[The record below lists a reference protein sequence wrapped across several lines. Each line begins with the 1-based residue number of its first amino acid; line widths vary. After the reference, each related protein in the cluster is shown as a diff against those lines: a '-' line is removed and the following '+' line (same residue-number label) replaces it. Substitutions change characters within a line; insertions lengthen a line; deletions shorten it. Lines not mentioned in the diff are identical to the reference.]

1 MSVTVLLL
9 GASGSMGFVAFKEL
23 WNRRNSGDSRK
34 YDIVL
39 LLRPSKKNK
48 KIFAP
53 YEKQCGIE
61 SIPKDGIVEGVGLK
75 IVWGDATEYSDILE
89 SVRGVDWILSPMA
102 FIAPAADHNP
112 EMSKAVN
119 TTAVEFVIRAI
130 YEVGGQ
136 DHIKFVY
143 VGSVAE
149 TGDRLQSIHM
159 GRIGDPLKPSVFDFY
174 ATCKIGGERAVIESG
189 LKYWVS
195 LRQTYIAI
203 PDAMGLMDPI
213 MFHQPIDTCIE
224 LNTNSDAGRA
234 LVNCLDVPE
243 DSDFWRR
250 VYNMAGGPSCRV
262 IFIDYIEHM
271 MKMLG
276 MGDYRKIMDR
286 NWFALR
292 NFHCQYF
299 EDSWILNEY
308 INNWGESLEDHYQQ
322 VMNNRPFTLKVAA
335 VLNKIPGIRSMI
347 QQTTYN
353 RMKEMVS
360 VKDGTLY
367 WYENRNDRRITSF
380 YGSYEKY
387 ESINGWDDPDMPNLE
402 PVWKRLEHGYD
413 ESKNT
418 LDISD
423 LQGAAMFRGGELL
436 SEQWDEDMYSK
447 LRWKCAFN
455 HEFDGTPFLV
465 LKTGHWC
472 PECLAPPWNDDE
484 IAKKNPFFAQVWYP
498 NHKEDE
504 SNYYPSDCYTDI
516 L

>member
-1 MSVTVLLL
+1 MKEKVLLL
-9 GASGSMGFVAFKEL
+9 GASGSMGFEAFKQL
-23 WNRRNSGDSRK
+23 WSRTNGQGERK

-48 KIFAP
+48 KQFAR
-53 YEKQCGIE
+53 YERECGIQK
-61 SIPKDGIVEGVGLK
+61 IPGKRIAEGNGFK
-75 IVWGDATEYSDILE
+75 IVWGDATVYNDILE
-89 SVRGVDWILSPMA
+89 SVQGVDWILSPMA

-112 EMSKAVN
+112 EMSEAVN
-119 TTAVEFVIRAI
+119 TTAIEYVIRAI
-130 YEVGGQ
+130 HEVGGK

-143 VGSVAE
+143 IGSVAQ

-159 GRIGDPLKPSVFDFY
+159 GRVGDPLKPSVFDFY

-224 LNTNSDAGRA
+224 LNTNSDAGRG
-234 LVNCLDVPE
+234 LINCLDVPE

-250 VYNMAGGPSCRV
+250 IYNMGGGPSCRV
-262 IFIDYIEHM
+262 VFIQYIEHM

-276 MGDYRKIMDR
+276 MGDYRKIMER

-292 NFHCQYF
+292 NFHCHYF

-308 INNWGESLEDHYQQ
+308 IHNWGESLEDHYRQ
-322 VMNNRPFTLKVAA
+322 VMDNRPISLRIAS
-335 VLNKIPGIRSMI
+335 VLNKIPGIRSLI
-347 QQTTYN
+347 QRTTYK

-360 VKDGTLY
+360 GKDGTLY
-367 WYENRNDRRITSF
+367 WYENGNNQRITAF

-387 ESINGWDDPDMPNLE
+387 ESIGDWGDEDMPDLN
-402 PVWKRLEHGYD
+402 PQWKRLDHGYN
-413 ESKNT
+413 ESKEQ

-423 LQGAAMFRGGELL
+423 LQRAAKFRGGELI
-436 SEQWDEDMYSK
+436 SQEWDDEMFSK
-447 LRWKCAFN
+447 LEWKCAFG
-455 HEFDGTPFLV
+455 HEFVGTPFLV
-465 LKTGHWC
+465 MKTGHWC
-472 PECLAPPWNDDE
+472 PECLAPPWKDDE
-484 IAKKNPFFAQVWYP
+484 IAKKNHFFAQVWYP
-498 NHKEDE
+498 NHTKDE
-504 SNYYPSDCYTDI
+504 NNFYPSDCYTDI